1 MQANNARLKEGATAK
16 RRRLTP
22 VIVKPAIAIGLY
34 PNLSTIGPT
43 NNWTIHIVRKATI
56 TSVPSC
62 ASFMPRAAISSLE
75 MEPRIIKQMATVKVD
90 NNATNAVDFSLFFF
104 LMKLI
109 EEFYYF
115 SNDASKAISEGG
127 KSILLTNAHA
137 SVAPCSRS
145 MPLSSHS
152 TDNGPL

>member
-90 NNATNAVDFSLFFF
+90 NNATNAVDFFIIFLFDEVNRGILLFF
-104 LMKLI
+104 K
-109 EEFYYF
+109 
-115 SNDASKAISEGG
+115 
-127 KSILLTNAHA
+127 
-137 SVAPCSRS
+137 
-145 MPLSSHS
+145 
-152 TDNGPL
+152 